1 MSRIQVVE
9 ITIPLLTQDLLGVH
23 EKRLVRKFFK
33 LRVGKVLGQKSDLTQ
48 LRSTSRW
55 QPRWSTL

>member
-48 LRSTSRW
+48 HRSTSMAA
-55 QPRWSTL
+55 

>member
-23 EKRLVRKFFK
+23 EKCLVRKFFK

-48 LRSTSRW
+48 H
-55 QPRWSTL
+55 